1 MRTRALVGVVCVVG
15 CAGET
20 ATMDVR
26 RTVVTGEAWDKLLGF
41 LDDSRESAARKYE
54 ESRRRLV
61 KLFAWKGLPN
71 VEDLADETF
80 DRVARKLAAGEQIR
94 TGEAER
100 YIAGV
105 ARLVAFEAARA
116 ARRED
121 RLTEDAQADWV
132 VPEDDRFPAHPDMR
146 HFEVAECLDECLGKL
161 PDASRKLLLG
171 YHVGEGGERIANR
184 KRIAEGMGIAL
195 NALRIRVHRLRHEI
209 ETCVARCKAA
219 AGAAAGEAR
228 RA

>member
-41 LDDSRESAARKYE
+41 LDGSREAAARKYE

-61 KLFAWKGLPN
+61 KLFAWKGLAN
-71 VEDLADETF
+71 VEDLADETL
-80 DRVARKLAAGEQIR
+80 DRVARKLAAGEHIR
-94 TGEAER
+94 TGDAER

-121 RLTEDAQADWV
+121 PLVDEPAAAAEVTDGADDPDAA
-132 VPEDDRFPAHPDMR
+132 AG
-146 HFEVAECLDECLGKL
+146 VARCLDECLGKL
-161 PDASRKLLLG
+161 PDPARELLLG
-171 YHVGEGGERIANR
+171 YHAGEGGARIANR
-184 KRIAEGMGIAL
+184 KRLAAGMGIAL
-195 NALRIRVHRLRHEI
+195 NALRIRVHRLRHEV
-209 ETCVARCKAA
+209 ETCVAKCKAGA
-219 AGAAAGEAR
+219 TGAASGAGRSEA
-228 RA
+228 

>member
-1 MRTRALVGVVCVVG
+1 MLVGVVCVVG
-15 CAGET
+15 CAET

-41 LDDSRESAARKYE
+41 LDGSREQAARKYE

-61 KLFAWKGLPN
+61 KLFAWKGLAN
-71 VEDLADETF
+71 VEDLADETL
-80 DRVARKLAAGEQIR
+80 DRVARKLAAGEHIR

-121 RLTEDAQADWV
+121 VLAEEPAA
-132 VPEDDRFPAHPDMR
+132 PEPAEDDRFPAQGDWR
-146 HFEVAECLDECLGKL
+146 ATEVAACLDECLDQL
-161 PDASRKLLLG
+161 PAASRKLLLG

-195 NALRIRVHRLRHEI
+195 NALRIRVHRLRHEV
-209 ETCVARCKAA
+209 ETCVARCKAG
-219 AGAAAGEAR
+219 AGAGGRSEA
-228 RA
+228 